1 MALIDVPSDDTQW
14 PPEVNGPLAATRESA
29 VLLLAR
35 IILWV
40 WAPAFTVSALV
51 RWQQEGSLPAL
62 FLLYLMIPVVGW
74 LLLPSPNRSVTVR
87 AASAVL
93 LTSVGT
99 AIGLVLNGPRA
110 PSATGVAVALT
121 ITVLFFSRKLAVSLL
136 LFFVSMVIIGVA
148 LNAYGMRPTP
158 TAESELPWLYR
169 AVTMIMMF
177 SGLWFCAGVV
187 GQTIR
192 IYRDAQVALESRQR
206 AMLEAQREAEL
217 LQRGELVAAMATGMA
232 HDFANVVQVMTS
244 CADVLDGHDIDDET
258 RRVVGD
264 IRTVGTQ
271 ASATVRTLLAM
282 GRQQSTEED
291 GAAPFRLDRME
302 PLLRALMGRRITLLV
317 DNKARRVPALNRL
330 QLEQAVINLAL
341 NARDAMPDGGT
352 LRLRTADV
360 ESDGIAGL
368 ELQVQD
374 NGMGMD
380 DTTRRR
386 IFEPHF
392 STKSHRGGSGLGLPL
407 VDRIVRE
414 AQGRLVVQSEPGS
427 GTTFTIWI
435 PAGSDTRTTARI
447 A

>member
-1 MALIDVPSDDTQW
+1 MALIDASSDDARW
-14 PPEVNGPLAATRESA
+14 LPEVDGPLAATRESA

-40 WAPAFTVSALV
+40 WTPAFAASVFV
-51 RWQQEGSLPAL
+51 RWQQEGPLSMP

-74 LLLPSPNRSVTVR
+74 LLLPSPHRSAMTR
-87 AASAVL
+87 AGSAVI
-93 LTSVGT
+93 LTSIGT
-99 AIGLVLNGPRA
+99 SIGLVLNGPRA

-121 ITVLFFSRKLAVSLL
+121 LTVLFFSRKTATTLL
-136 LFFVSMVIIGVA
+136 IFFVSMVLLGVA
-148 LNAYGMRPTP
+148 LNAYGLRPTP
-158 TAESELPWLYR
+158 TVESELPWLYR
-169 AVTMIMMF
+169 AVTMMMMF

-187 GQTIR
+187 EQTVR
-192 IYRDAQVALESRQR
+192 IYRDAQVALASRQR
-206 AMLEAQREAEL
+206 AMLEAQQEAEL

-244 CADVLDGHDIDDET
+244 CADVLDGHDLDDET

-282 GRQQSTEED
+282 GRQQAGEEES
-291 GAAPFRLDRME
+291 AAPFRLDRME
-302 PLLRALMGRRITLLV
+302 LLLRALMGRRITLFM
-317 DNKARRVPALNRL
+317 DDRARGVPAASRL

-341 NARDAMPDGGT
+341 NAREAMPDGGT

-360 ESDGIAGL
+360 DAGGVRGI

-374 NGMGMD
+374 NGVGMD
-380 DTTRRR
+380 ETTRAR

-392 STKSHRGGSGLGLPL
+392 TTRPQRGGSGLGLPL

-414 AQGRLVVQSEPGS
+414 ARGTLVVQSAPGL
-427 GTTFTIWI
+427 GTTFTLWV
-435 PAGSDTRTTARI
+435 PQATMDGAARTA
-447 A
+447 